1 MLTSLGYLL
10 VLVAAGPD
18 ASADKFD
25 DEFCSSMTSVATQEN
40 AKSPFWA
47 DAYTRQDWMTVDCG
61 VKLINWK
68 KYVKRTSNPIEL
80 EQQRKG
86 VSEYYCTQN
95 RTFAEALSR
104 GWTVS
109 FSVKFS
115 DGTETYII
123 ANCER

>member
-1 MLTSLGYLL
+1 ML
-10 VLVAAGPD
+10 VLVATAPD

-25 DEFCSSMTSVATQEN
+25 DAFCSSMTTVAAQEN

-47 DAYTRQDWMTVDCG
+47 DDYTRQDRMTVDCS

-68 KYVKRTSNPIEL
+68 KYVKRTSNPVEL
-80 EQQRKG
+80 AQQRKS
-86 VSEYYCTQN
+86 VSDYYCAQN

-115 DGTETYII
+115 DGKETYIV